1 MNTIYQWAFKFLLI
15 ISFNNTYATGIETAD
30 SLFAAGN
37 FVEAGITYEKYI
49 FENSNNDSLVA
60 NAILKKVNCY
70 KSLQRYDLIY
80 PLLYRTNKFKLNDS
94 LIAIIH
100 FEKALGCY
108 LDHKFEL
115 AKESILPLLNMN
127 TEPELDRASVI
138 LYSLTL
144 NELNKWEESKINLL
158 NYINRAPNISNET
171 RDSLINEINTD
182 YSKENIP
189 KLKNLKKARLYSFI
203 FPGAGQVYTGH
214 AGRGLITLSLI
225 AGSLVFSYAN
235 LIREL
240 YLASAAG
247 AYLVYTFYI
256 GNINQ
261 LHAQVANTNKD
272 KKFVANSALKR
283 KLSLINY
290 TLSKQ

>member
-1 MNTIYQWAFKFLLI
+1 
-15 ISFNNTYATGIETAD
+15 
-30 SLFAAGN
+30 
-37 FVEAGITYEKYI
+37 
-49 FENSNNDSLVA
+49 
-60 NAILKKVNCY
+60 
-70 KSLQRYDLIY
+70 
-80 PLLYRTNKFKLNDS
+80 
-94 LIAIIH
+94 
-100 FEKALGCY
+100 
-108 LDHKFEL
+108 
-115 AKESILPLLNMN
+115 
-127 TEPELDRASVI
+127 
-138 LYSLTL
+138 
-144 NELNKWEESKINLL
+144 
-158 NYINRAPNISNET
+158 
-171 RDSLINEINTD
+171 
-182 YSKENIP
+182 
-189 KLKNLKKARLYSFI
+189 
-203 FPGAGQVYTGH
+203 
-214 AGRGLITLSLI
+214 LSLI